1 MINLLQ
7 LSKLII
13 FTIFFLVF
21 SFNTTYSEEAA
32 DIWKK
37 KENKENQNNQIIEEE
52 VGFESPILSSD
63 ENSEQKTINE
73 VELFDQGEDIIGL
86 FDPEENNFHLNMWE
100 TSDGNDI
107 KKIFK
112 RINKL
117 KLSEFSEDLLF
128 RVLFTNS
135 YSPKN
140 NLNSSEFLKLK
151 VNWLIKNRRV
161 EDLESLL
168 LTNSK
173 VGKEEKAIQF
183 LINERLSNS
192 EIKSACEKVNAID
205 KNLKNDY
212 LEKFKIYCLINSER
226 KEEAQLL
233 FELLK
238 ERGFEDNFFED
249 KINYLLGI
257 NEKTSQK
264 IIDNNLFNFYLSQIT
279 TNNFDY
285 QPDEKTDKY
294 IWRYLSSSN
303 LIEIKDLANE
313 EIILTYEKAAAEN
326 SIQSDKIFSIY
337 KQIVFNVN
345 QLINALDV
353 YKNLPNYKA
362 RALIYQSML
371 LSDNIEKKLYLVF
384 LLKDLFEKDK
394 LINVYSKEL
403 TKILRNID
411 PKKIPENY
419 EEAVKLN
426 IKGNLQDNKKIK
438 FNNDIIHRSK
448 IIKHFLK
455 DDNSN
460 SKVEKDFKSVYKKIK
475 RNKKYFISIM
485 DIIVLESLLE
495 DGVNLPKDLTFDEIS
510 AELTIPQ
517 NLQNLVNENQLG
529 LVMLKII
536 EIIGEDQISDLDPE
550 TLYFLSK
557 ILNQLKLKK
566 IRNKMLSKV
575 LPVRA

>member
-52 VGFESPILSSD
+52 VGLESPIISSD
-63 ENSEQKTINE
+63 ENSEQKTISE
-73 VELFDQGEDIIGL
+73 VELFDQEQDIIGL

-303 LIEIKDLANE
+303 LIEIKDLENE
-313 EIILTYEKAAAEN
+313 EIILTYERAAAEN
-326 SIQSDKIFSIY
+326 SIQSDKIFKIY
-337 KQIVFNVN
+337 KQIAFNVN

-419 EEAVKLN
+419 QEAVKLN

>member
-13 FTIFFLVF
+13 FTIFFLVL

-52 VGFESPILSSD
+52 VGLESPIISSD
-63 ENSEQKTINE
+63 ENSEQKTISE
-73 VELFDQGEDIIGL
+73 VELFDQEQDIVGL

-303 LIEIKDLANE
+303 LIEIKDLENE
-313 EIILTYEKAAAEN
+313 EIILTYERAAAEN
-326 SIQSDKIFSIY
+326 SIQSDKIFNIY
-337 KQIVFNVN
+337 KQIAFNVN

>member
-1 MINLLQ
+1 M
-7 LSKLII
+7 
-13 FTIFFLVF
+13 
-21 SFNTTYSEEAA
+21 
-32 DIWKK
+32 
-37 KENKENQNNQIIEEE
+37 
-52 VGFESPILSSD
+52 
-63 ENSEQKTINE
+63 
-73 VELFDQGEDIIGL
+73 
-86 FDPEENNFHLNMWE
+86 
-100 TSDGNDI
+100 
-107 KKIFK
+107 
-112 RINKL
+112 
-117 KLSEFSEDLLF
+117 
-128 RVLFTNS
+128 
-135 YSPKN
+135 
-140 NLNSSEFLKLK
+140 
-151 VNWLIKNRRV
+151 IKNGRV

-303 LIEIKDLANE
+303 LIEIKDLENE
-313 EIILTYEKAAAEN
+313 EIILTYERAAAEN
-326 SIQSDKIFSIY
+326 SIQSDKIFKIY
-337 KQIVFNVN
+337 KQIAFNVN

>member
-52 VGFESPILSSD
+52 VGLESPIISSD
-63 ENSEQKTINE
+63 ENSEQKTISE
-73 VELFDQGEDIIGL
+73 VELFDQEQDIIGL

-151 VNWLIKNRRV
+151 VNWLIKNGRV

-303 LIEIKDLANE
+303 LIEIKDLENE
-313 EIILTYEKAAAEN
+313 EIILTYERAAAEN
-326 SIQSDKIFSIY
+326 SIQSDKIFNIY
-337 KQIVFNVN
+337 KQIAFNVN

>member
-37 KENKENQNNQIIEEE
+37 KENKETQNNQIIEEE
-52 VGFESPILSSD
+52 VGLESPIISSD
-63 ENSEQKTINE
+63 ENSEQKTVNE
-73 VELFDQGEDIIGL
+73 VELFDQGQDIIGL

-100 TSDGNDI
+100 TSNGNDI

-117 KLSEFSEDLLF
+117 KISEFSEDLLF

-303 LIEIKDLANE
+303 LIEIKDLENE

>member
-13 FTIFFLVF
+13 FTIFFLVL

-52 VGFESPILSSD
+52 VGLESPIISSD
-63 ENSEQKTINE
+63 ENSEQKTISE
-73 VELFDQGEDIIGL
+73 VELFDQEQDIVGL

-303 LIEIKDLANE
+303 LIEIKDLENE
-313 EIILTYEKAAAEN
+313 EIILTYERAAAEN
-326 SIQSDKIFSIY
+326 SIQSDKIFKIY
-337 KQIVFNVN
+337 KQIAFNVN

>member
-52 VGFESPILSSD
+52 VGLESPIISSD
-63 ENSEQKTINE
+63 ENSEQKTISE
-73 VELFDQGEDIIGL
+73 VELFDQEQDIIGL

-303 LIEIKDLANE
+303 LIEIKDLENE
-313 EIILTYEKAAAEN
+313 EIILTYERAAAEN
-326 SIQSDKIFSIY
+326 SIQSDKIFNIY
-337 KQIVFNVN
+337 KQIAFNVN

-536 EIIGEDQISDLDPE
+536 EIIGEDKISDLDPE